1 VGCALKELETLG
13 RREREVVERRRA
25 DGYRVERLQRYGGEL
40 EPHLRALIAR
50 LLPGVADEIDL
61 VAFVDAHAEH
71 SLGRGDRGPGVP
83 PAPELFRLGLEA
95 LARRG
100 FAAAAAED
108 QDALIRR
115 MRRGEADEELGLP
128 AREFVDRLLVH
139 ALAGYLAHPDT
150 WERIGFNGPA
160 YPEGYAWI
168 APGATKR
175 RHEGFP
181 GASRL

>member
-1 VGCALKELETLG
+1 VKKLETLG
-13 RREREVVERRRA
+13 SKERELIEERRTS
-25 DGYRVERLQRYGGEL
+25 GYRVPGLERYGGEL
-40 EPHLRALIAR
+40 EAQLRALLAR

-61 VAFVDAHAEH
+61 AAFVDTHATH
-71 SLGRGDRGPGVP
+71 SLGRGDRSPGL
-83 PAPELFRLGLEA
+83 PATQELFAQGLAA

-100 FAAAAAED
+100 FAQAGAEE

-115 MRRGEADEELGLP
+115 MRHGDADEELGLS
-128 AREFVDRLLVH
+128 AREFIDRLLVH

-160 YPEGYAWI
+160 YPEGYAWL
-168 APGATKR
+168 APGATRR

-181 GASRL
+181 GAARL